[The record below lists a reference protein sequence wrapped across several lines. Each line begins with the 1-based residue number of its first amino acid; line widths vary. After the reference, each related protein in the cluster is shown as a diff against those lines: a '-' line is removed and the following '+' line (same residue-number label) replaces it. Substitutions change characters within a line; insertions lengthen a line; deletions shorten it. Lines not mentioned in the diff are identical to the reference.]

1 MKLTN
6 KQKIDLE
13 TILYFIPENMKTIK
27 ITDSDIQKFFEF
39 SDEGK
44 HKEEKKQR
52 WGNTWFDVLVQG
64 KVWRWRHMQMYED
77 GILDGSMPYFIL
89 LWWLSKKRKWYQFW
103 KSKYYNEPIPRSVVD
118 FMKKEMF
125 KWHDVEV
132 IERVYKLLS
141 E

>member
-52 WGNTWFDVLVQG
+52 
-64 KVWRWRHMQMYED
+64 
-77 GILDGSMPYFIL
+77 
-89 LWWLSKKRKWYQFW
+89 
-103 KSKYYNEPIPRSVVD
+103 
-118 FMKKEMF
+118 
-125 KWHDVEV
+125 
-132 IERVYKLLS
+132 
-141 E
+141 